1 MMGYIVLTAVSI
13 LWASFAHADPA
24 QFTGLL
30 TDSVDYT
37 CVSTGVTPCTT
48 WPLPAQPAFGSTYV
62 DPLFGTTIKRIN
74 APTVCDP
81 GVGGWLPCE
90 ERQFMPN
97 YPKQQAWNADG
108 TKYVLTDQ
116 YSNPILYSSAT
127 DAAVQAI
134 PKLQSHAQKDLKW
147 SNSDPDLLYVA
158 KLLTIS
164 SYVPS
169 TDTLTA
175 LHNFTCTDG
184 TDNGDRVD
192 NGDEGNSSYSDR
204 YWALRCY
211 KAAAPASG
219 KQLKYFT
226 YDAQTDTIL
235 ADKTP
240 DDLCG
245 GTCPSAANNKFV
257 DWMGFSPS
265 GDYVIVNYTVI
276 GNGNDSLGHV
286 RGTGT
291 ELFDKELNYIG
302 YITNNHEHQDIGY
315 DVNGVEV
322 LVGMWESTSEVT
334 KERLGYIHKLS
345 DIAPTYVAPKLVTFP
360 CTYSYLTST
369 CGGGSGQYNQG
380 HISMRA
386 SQDVNSTTKGWALWS
401 SYRPVDSTGRGWGA
415 NELFAV
421 KIDSTVANSTT
432 WHRIGRTM
440 SIRNTTYN
448 AEPHATV
455 NRDWTKVLWGS
466 NWNTAEG
473 PINAYMITLDGSAN
487 PADLVVP
494 TTTAN
499 KPAGRYAATQTVTLS
514 ASETATTRYC
524 FGAGCTPSVTYSA
537 PFKVL
542 QNLARQTYCYA
553 STDAALNAEATRC
566 VILTKQRRR

>member
-192 NGDEGNSSYSDR
+192 NGDEFPSSPLSTLSPLSVPSVHVKLCSAVRVSVLGTYEDIVRSFATYNKSGSLFDHFKSFCACDCNFGIACTAASVAELYSIGLL
-204 YWALRCY
+204 YWSVR
-211 KAAAPASG
+211 
-219 KQLKYFT
+219 T
-226 YDAQTDTIL
+226 YL
-235 ADKTP
+235 V
-240 DDLCG
+240 
-245 GTCPSAANNKFV
+245 PSAF
-257 DWMGFSPS
+257 
-265 GDYVIVNYTVI
+265 
-276 GNGNDSLGHV
+276 
-286 RGTGT
+286 
-291 ELFDKELNYIG
+291 
-302 YITNNHEHQDIGY
+302 
-315 DVNGVEV
+315 
-322 LVGMWESTSEVT
+322 
-334 KERLGYIHKLS
+334 
-345 DIAPTYVAPKLVTFP
+345 
-360 CTYSYLTST
+360 
-369 CGGGSGQYNQG
+369 
-380 HISMRA
+380 
-386 SQDVNSTTKGWALWS
+386 
-401 SYRPVDSTGRGWGA
+401 
-415 NELFAV
+415 
-421 KIDSTVANSTT
+421 
-432 WHRIGRTM
+432 
-440 SIRNTTYN
+440 
-448 AEPHATV
+448 HAC
-455 NRDWTKVLWGS
+455 
-466 NWNTAEG
+466 
-473 PINAYMITLDGSAN
+473 
-487 PADLVVP
+487 
-494 TTTAN
+494 
-499 KPAGRYAATQTVTLS
+499 
-514 ASETATTRYC
+514 C
-524 FGAGCTPSVTYSA
+524 FG
-537 PFKVL
+537 
-542 QNLARQTYCYA
+542 
-553 STDAALNAEATRC
+553 
-566 VILTKQRRR
+566 